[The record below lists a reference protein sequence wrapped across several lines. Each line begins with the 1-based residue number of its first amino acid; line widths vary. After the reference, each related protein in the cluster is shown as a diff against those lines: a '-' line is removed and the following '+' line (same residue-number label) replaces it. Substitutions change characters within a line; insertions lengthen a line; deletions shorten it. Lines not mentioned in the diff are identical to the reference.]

1 MVSSIFKKYMCVWVC
16 VGLRGFVC
24 VSTGPAEPHL
34 WDLLE
39 LVLQVGVSCQ
49 VGAGNPVLV
58 F

>member
-1 MVSSIFKKYMCVWVC
+1 MCVWVC

-49 VGAGNPVLV
+49 VETVRFTVAGNPVPV